1 MGINMYLY
9 IYIHF
14 HFTHDLYPIILP
26 RRRHRQVV
34 FGGQLRGH
42 LRSQRRVATSVEEV
56 LLEEWG
62 GNMGKTLIE
71 PIRNGGTRW
80 FSHETCEK
88 IAIYPMKNVGKWGLA
103 TGK

>member
-1 MGINMYLY
+1 MG
-9 IYIHF
+9 
-14 HFTHDLYPIILP
+14 
-26 RRRHRQVV
+26 
-34 FGGQLRGH
+34 
-42 LRSQRRVATSVEEV
+42 E
-56 LLEEWG
+56 
-62 GNMGKTLIE
+62 TLIE